1 MTERAI
7 RQFCHAVGNYLP
19 CPRKQR
25 QHILQNLRLRLEEY
39 RSEHAEDSVTPEEQ
53 FGTPQQVAASYVD
66 DMDTAELLAALRLRR
81 KILTVVGIGVLAALC
96 ILIAALCTEIHQYRH
111 AITGWSDQIITTIE

>member
-7 RQFCHAVGNYLP
+7 RQYCHAVGNYLP

-25 QHILQNLRLRLEEY
+25 QHILQSLRLRLEEY
-39 RSEHAEDSVTPEEQ
+39 RAEHAEDSVTPEEQ

-96 ILIAALCTEIHQYRH
+96 ILIAALCTRSISI
-111 AITGWSDQIITTIE
+111 ATPSLDGATIS

>member
-7 RQFCHAVGNYLP
+7 RQYCHAVGNYLP

-39 RSEHAEDSVTPEEQ
+39 RSEYAEDSVTPEEQ

-66 DMDTAELLAALRLRR
+66 DMDTVELR